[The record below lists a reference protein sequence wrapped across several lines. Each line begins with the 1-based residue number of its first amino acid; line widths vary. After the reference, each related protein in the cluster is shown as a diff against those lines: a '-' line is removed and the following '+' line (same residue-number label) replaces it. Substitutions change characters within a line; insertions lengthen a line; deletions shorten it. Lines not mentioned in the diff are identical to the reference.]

1 MITTD
6 QVPAV
11 QTDQI
16 RERYVKVDGFRTH
29 DLEAGDGDPVVLLH
43 SGEFG
48 GRAELS
54 WEYVIPVLAEYYRV
68 IAPDWLGYGGTS
80 KVHDFDGKRAR
91 MMSHMGRTLEV
102 LAIEN
107 APLVGNSMG
116 ATYLAKMAA

>member
-16 RERYVKVDGFRTH
+16 RERYVNVDGFRTH
-29 DLEAGDGDPVVLLH
+29 YLEAGDGDPIVLLH

-54 WEYVIPVLAEYYRV
+54 WEYVMPVLAESYRV
-68 IAPDWLGYGGTS
+68 IAPDWLGYRGTAKIHQLGGTRGPPRC
-80 KVHDFDGKRAR
+80 HLRE
-91 MMSHMGRTLEV
+91 TL
-102 LAIEN
+102 LGLSTGS
-107 APLVGNSMG
+107 APLGGHFPAGPV
-116 ATYLAKMAA
+116 